1 MKRKIVR
8 NVLTLAVLIVMLTAV
23 LVPSVLAA
31 YEIGCTWSI
40 PTGSTH
46 WNGKNEPNG
55 LWDLGYESEKRYNVS
70 ILSTK
75 IVSVHGSIF
84 KVNQFASDDW
94 ITEVRFSNAD
104 TTWKGS
110 RFVNDYGH
118 AYYSRITEE
127 KAIGANGRTSVTI
140 FD

>member
-40 PTGSTH
+40 PTGSKH

-55 LWDLGYESEKRYNVS
+55 LWDLGYSNEKRYNVS
-70 ILSTK
+70 ILSTN
-75 IVSVHGSIF
+75 IVSVHGSLF
-84 KVNQFASDDW
+84 KVVEYGTDLW
-94 ITEVRFSNAD
+94 ITQVRFSNAD
-104 TTWKGS
+104 ATWKGS
-110 RFVNDYGH
+110 YFNSEYGH

-127 KAIGANGRTSVTI
+127 TAAGANGRTSVTI